1 MSESRVIIDVD
12 IDELM
17 DYVSMSDAVGFV
29 YDCYEHLG
37 ASQQQDFIEKLGVEK
52 VIEFFNDEE
61 IVEHLG
67 DNTETLITL
76 LCSLEELIKK
86 TISYVEARMSISTR
100 MNMCADA

>member
-1 MSESRVIIDVD
+1 MD

-17 DYVSMSDAVGFV
+17 DYVSMSDVVGFV
-29 YDCYEHLG
+29 YDCYEYLG

-67 DNTETLITL
+67 DEALI
-76 LCSLEELIKK
+76 EELIGRGYN
-86 TISYVEARMSISTR
+86 ITR
-100 MNMCADA
+100 DGII

>member
-1 MSESRVIIDVD
+1 MD

-17 DYVSMSDAVGFV
+17 DYVSMSDVVGFV
-29 YDCYEHLG
+29 YDCYEDLG

-67 DNTETLITL
+67 EDEIIYELERRGYKITKDG
-76 LCSLEELIKK
+76 SE
-86 TISYVEARMSISTR
+86 
-100 MNMCADA
+100 DF